1 MRKILSKSQRSKSF
15 PDLFSPH
22 GACKTCKACFVFILP
37 TLCKLNICIKMW
49 LILLSLIFVGL
60 LLYRLFVFKIPH
72 GMPPGPIFGVPLLGT
87 GIHLG
92 ENPLPGVKN
101 LRKK

>member
-1 MRKILSKSQRSKSF
+1 MHVRLVR
-15 PDLFSPH
+15 PVLFVVANPLQ
-22 GACKTCKACFVFILP
+22 V
-37 TLCKLNICIKMW
+37 KMW
-49 LILLSLIFVGL
+49 LMLLSLIFVGL

-101 LRKK
+101 LRKKKVNL

>member
-1 MRKILSKSQRSKSF
+1 MQCS
-15 PDLFSPH
+15 
-22 GACKTCKACFVFILP
+22 GTCETCLACFCFANPRQV
-37 TLCKLNICIKMW
+37 KMW

-60 LLYRLFVFKIPH
+60 LLYRLFIVKIPH

-87 GIHLG
+87 AIHLG

>member
-1 MRKILSKSQRSKSF
+1 MKFTGKADWQHCRAVPKSY
-15 PDLFSPH
+15 
-22 GACKTCKACFVFILP
+22 KA
-37 TLCKLNICIKMW
+37 
-49 LILLSLIFVGL
+49 VGGRQL
-60 LLYRLFVFKIPH
+60 QLFVVKIPH

-87 GIHLG
+87 AIHLG

>member
-1 MRKILSKSQRSKSF
+1 MVHVRLVR
-15 PDLFSPH
+15 PVLFLFCRPS
-22 GACKTCKACFVFILP
+22 A
-37 TLCKLNICIKMW
+37 MW

-60 LLYRLFVFKIPH
+60 FLYRLFVFKIPH